1 MKCPVYMLQIRN
13 DTGKHGG
20 ASPCFFFIRNT
31 DEAVVEYHSMDKGI
45 LKYV

>member
-1 MKCPVYMLQIRN
+1 MTLENM
-13 DTGKHGG
+13 GG

-45 LKYV
+45 LKHV